1 MMITSHLGKI
11 LLLGDIFIFWSEL
24 SVAGDD
30 CSSHDVSNL
39 GSLHLVERLRG
50 VVLHN
55 VLNVGE

>member
-39 GSLHLVERLRG
+39 GPLHLVERLRG